1 MTLDISPRF
10 IGSVA
15 TIYTDINRVF
25 MEFIDNS
32 LDAAEEFYDNKSNT
46 YSKEIDINIKFSGR
60 SYDEFFV
67 EIKDNCKGIAD
78 LERVV
83 KKIGNSNKKDIP
95 QVNGQFGFGMYSF
108 LSVCEKLIIMTCYN
122 GNQSKRIEIHREIF
136 EKDTLQET
144 EVSISSE
151 NNSVFRL
158 VNGARLFEIGTNIRL
173 QNFDKDKYKQ
183 INIYELKR
191 EIEKHFEILLKR
203 NNLRITL
210 ISSSGQESICLPF
223 DYEKYKGETYY
234 NKLVKLEYMAVKKT
248 AEIGTL
254 KIDEYPVVIFIK
266 VTNEKAIDRR
276 PFFVIKGRR
285 ITEISDVKAFRT
297 NSKSL
302 IWSHPNITGYI
313 DVTGCLEPTIARN
326 EFRNTKLQKALFHT
340 LLQEES
346 KIKEFIDKQ
355 LKLNLNSKFKKLES
369 ILENTLNDVANELSQ
384 ANKHNTMSE
393 KDMKIL
399 TQDEKENFQIFKIE
413 DRSIKNDITC
423 KVSINNPNG
432 NRDTSK
438 KFFEV
443 HLPSINNTKS
453 SKDQKKDIGQGLNI
467 KIDCE
472 NEPLRNELNQK
483 IRSSLNGNEIII
495 YQKHAEFLSRLD
507 TARDGIPRLT
517 TQLINYLCSE
527 ILLHYKTLEFDRK
540 DKQEDVKE
548 ILLNFS
554 DALYSF
560 EKKLNC
566 IEGKKLSEFR

>member
-60 SYDEFFV
+60 FYDEFFV

-158 VNGARLFEIGTNIRL
+158 VNGARLFEIGTTIRL

-183 INIYELKR
+183 ININELKR

-210 ISSSGQESICLPF
+210 ISSGGQESICLPF

-326 EFRNTKLQKALFHT
+326 EFRNTKIQKALFHT

-393 KDMKIL
+393 KDMRNL
-399 TQDEKENFQIFKIE
+399 TQDEKDNFQIFKIE
-413 DRSIKNDITC
+413 DRSIKNEIAG
-423 KVSINNPNG
+423 KESKNNPNG
-432 NRDTSK
+432 NRDTSRK
-438 KFFEV
+438 LFEV

-453 SKDQKKDIGQGLNI
+453 SKDQKKDTGQGLNI

-495 YQKHAEFLSRLD
+495 YQKHPEFLSRLD

-517 TQLINYLCSE
+517 TQLINYLSSE
-527 ILLHYKTLEFDRK
+527 ILLHYKILEFGRK
-540 DKQEDVKE
+540 DKQDDVKE

-554 DALYSF
+554 DALYCF
-560 EKKLNC
+560 EKKLNSL
-566 IEGKKLSEFR
+566 EGKKLSEFK